1 MKEDT
6 SVRYRLVHQ
15 DARCGARVG
24 VLETPRGDID
34 LPTFM
39 PVGTLGTVKGLT
51 VEQVASTGAQILLG
65 NTSHLALRPGE
76 DVVEALGGL
85 HQFMGWDRPILTD
98 SGGFQIFSLAKLTK
112 IDEQKAVFRSHIDGS
127 KLEMSPERSIEI
139 QECLGSDIAM
149 VLDHVIGLPA
159 ARSDVKEASDRSIRW
174 AERCLKAATRADQA
188 QFAIVQGGLDEGLRQ
203 ECARA
208 LCSMDFPGYAIGG
221 LSVGEEPS
229 EMYRIID
236 ATIPELPEDRPWFL
250 MGVGRPEDLLNAVGR
265 GVDMFDCVMPTRN
278 GRNASAFTD
287 SGSIKLRNKQYER
300 ESAPLDMGWKSPVG
314 HLSRAYFRH
323 LFMANEMLGPI
334 LLSLHNLAYYQKLMK
349 EAREAILADCF
360 LDLYASRMQ
369 GWAANETLSV
379 RWT

>member
-65 NTSHLALRPGE
+65 NTYHLALRPGE
-76 DVVEALGGL
+76 DVVKDLGGL

-208 LCSMDFPGYAIGG
+208 LCSMDFPG
-221 LSVGEEPS
+221 
-229 EMYRIID
+229 
-236 ATIPELPEDRPWFL
+236 
-250 MGVGRPEDLLNAVGR
+250 
-265 GVDMFDCVMPTRN
+265 
-278 GRNASAFTD
+278 
-287 SGSIKLRNKQYER
+287 
-300 ESAPLDMGWKSPVG
+300 
-314 HLSRAYFRH
+314 
-323 LFMANEMLGPI
+323 
-334 LLSLHNLAYYQKLMK
+334 
-349 EAREAILADCF
+349 
-360 LDLYASRMQ
+360 
-369 GWAANETLSV
+369 
-379 RWT
+379 